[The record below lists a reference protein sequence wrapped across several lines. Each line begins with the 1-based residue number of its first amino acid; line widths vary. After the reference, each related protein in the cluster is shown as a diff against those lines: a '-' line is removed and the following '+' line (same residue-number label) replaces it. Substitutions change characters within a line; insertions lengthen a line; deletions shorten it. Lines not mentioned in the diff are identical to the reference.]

1 MKALLLSAFIGLTVC
16 THAQETNESIEN
28 TSANFDEIVFFPNP
42 TSELIYIRRGEK
54 IDSYRILNMQGQEV
68 QTGISNA
75 QIISLVD
82 LPIGFYFIELRIGEE
97 KTTRKV
103 EKY

>member
-1 MKALLLSAFIGLTVC
+1 MKTFLLSAFIGFTVF
-16 THAQETNESIEN
+16 TYAQETNDSLQN
-28 TSANFDEIVFFPNP
+28 LSTNFDEIVFFPNP

-82 LPIGFYFIELRIGEE
+82 LPIGFYFIELKIGEQ
-97 KTTRKV
+97 KTRRKV